1 MIPSSFK
8 TMHLLRCAW
17 ILIFMG
23 KCCFYVLA
31 IFLGCIFYCTFFS
44 LTVVTKI
51 SAQDMCWSLG
61 NEALTSGTMIDPFQ
75 NFYLDVH
82 NEARCS
88 GLLESV
94 QYCYYT
100 PGGGRNQA
108 FVGLYRPTTNPNTN
122 VTTYSAVAD
131 VLMTLREDISFNDN
145 GGFACGIVAVSPSI
159 SVSPGDV
166 FGVCLDHQNE
176 NNNLPVVGSVSNVES
191 MLFATGQPCDEMS
204 TEVVSNMLTAVNN
217 RRLHVNGNFHLSTG
231 NGV

>member
-1 MIPSSFK
+1 
-8 TMHLLRCAW
+8 
-17 ILIFMG
+17 MG

-31 IFLGCIFYCTFFS
+31 IFLSCLFYCIFFT

-61 NEALTSGTMIDPFQ
+61 NEALTPGTTINPSR

-94 QYCYYT
+94 QYCYYE

-108 FVGLYRPTTNPNTN
+108 LVGLYRATTNPNTN

-131 VLMTLREDISFNDN
+131 VLLTLRENSSFNDN
-145 GGFACGIVAVSPSI
+145 GDLTCGSVAVPPSI

-166 FGVCLDHQNE
+166 FGVCLNHQNRV
-176 NNNLPVVGSVSNVES
+176 NNLPVVSSVSVES

-204 TEVVSNMLTAVNN
+204 TEVFSNTLTVVNN
-217 RRLHVNGNFHLSTG
+217 RRLHVNGNVRLSTG
-231 NGV
+231 KEV